1 MYTAAVLDSFLD
13 EKIEFD
19 GIIGVSAGALFGVNY
34 LSKQKGR
41 VIRYNCRFNSD
52 KNYMGLIPFF
62 KEGNIVSTDYAY
74 RKVPYEL
81 DPFDNETYMASK
93 VPYYA
98 VVTNVKT
105 GLPGYIKIDD
115 VYKQMDT
122 LRASGSLPIVSRKVL
137 IDKEYYLDG
146 GISDSIPFKWMRDK
160 GYKKLVVI
168 LTQDADYVK
177 KPFSKVCAAL
187 TLSGMPKIKERML
200 ARHEVYNN
208 LVNEL
213 KDLETSG
220 DVMVI
225 RPSKRITI
233 GKLEK
238 DPEKLRGV
246 YELGLSD
253 CAKQMAS
260 LKEFLNTENP

>member
-1 MYTAAVLDSFLD
+1 MYTAAVLDTFLD
-13 EKIEFD
+13 ENIEFD

-52 KNYMGLIPFF
+52 KNYMGIIPFL
-62 KEGNIVSTDYAY
+62 KEGNVVSTDYAY

-81 DPFDNETYMASK
+81 DPFDNETYLASN

-105 GLPGYIKIDD
+105 GLPEYIKIDD
-115 VYKQMDT
+115 VFKQMDT
-122 LRASGSLPIVSRKVL
+122 LRASGSLPIVSKKVRF
-137 IDKEYYLDG
+137 DGEDYLDG
-146 GISDSIPFKWMRDK
+146 GISDSIPYKWMMEH
-160 GYKKLVVI
+160 GYEKLVVI
-168 LTQDADYVK
+168 LTQDMDYVK
-177 KPFSKVCAAL
+177 EPFSKTWANL

-200 ARHEVYNN
+200 CRHEVYNN
-208 LVNEL
+208 LVAEL
-213 KDLETSG
+213 KELESTG
-220 DVMVI
+220 KVMVI

-260 LKEFLNTENP
+260 LKEFLNTEKP